1 MTITEK
7 LQDGWYIG
15 TPNGHYNRMMI
26 HSNEELEVGEE
37 ISKDENKK
45 DIDVCKTLCTLC
57 SEIFGEGEEY
67 DEVYKQAAI
76 DITAGYSTLEEIKFE
91 LNID

>member
-15 TPNGHYNRMMI
+15 TPNGQYNRMMI

-45 DIDVCKTLCTLC
+45 NIDVCKTLCALC
-57 SEIFGEGEEY
+57 SEIFGVGEEY
-67 DEVYKQAAI
+67 PETYKQTAI
-76 DITAGYSTLEEIKFE
+76 DYTAGYITMDELKYE
-91 LNID
+91 LNLN